1 MDKKFI
7 TLNELQLYVN
17 SKGNSKN
24 EKVKKFLNNVFEIGF
39 SLKYSDIFSM
49 EDFEYGDLLVL
60 DFEFLYKEY
69 LKFLDKNEIYDDVLF
84 YIAEFE
90 YTNFYEKIQFTLK
103 NIKNFTSHFKTRKQ
117 LIQEEKERKR
127 EAELRKKEEEK
138 RKKNLDKLEN
148 NIGEINHSIDIE
160 AKIADL
166 NYPEQAFVDAM
177 RFMMNPS
184 TPPES
189 FEEKVFRLMDVK
201 INDVLPV
208 NIFARIRIEEHLKN
222 IKKIKND
229 IGTVFQN

>member
-1 MDKKFI
+1 MDKRFI

-39 SLKYSDIFSM
+39 SLTYSDIFSM
-49 EDFEYGDLLVL
+49 DDFEYGDLLVL

-69 LKFLDKNEIYDDVLF
+69 LKFLDKSEIYDDVLF

-90 YTNFYEKIQFTLK
+90 YANFYEKIQFTLK

-184 TPPES
+184 TPPET
-189 FEEKVFRLMDVK
+189 FEEKVFRLMDLK
-201 INDVLPV
+201 INDVLHV

-229 IGTVFQN
+229 VGTVFQN

>member
-7 TLNELQLYVN
+7 TLNELQHYVN
-17 SKGNSKN
+17 FKGKNKN
-24 EKVKKFLNNVFEIGF
+24 EKVKTFLNNVFEIGF

-60 DFEFLYKEY
+60 DYEFLYNEY
-69 LKFLDKNEIYDDVLF
+69 LKFLNKNEAYDDVLF

-90 YTNFYEKIQFTLK
+90 YANFYENIQFTLK

-117 LIQEEKERKR
+117 LIEEEKEKKR
-127 EAELRKKEEEK
+127 QAELRKKEEEE

-148 NIGEINHSIDIE
+148 NIGEINHSIDLE
-160 AKIADL
+160 TKIADL
-166 NYPEQAFVDAM
+166 NYSEKGFADTM
-177 RFMMNPS
+177 RFMINPS

-189 FEEKVFRLMDVK
+189 FEEKVFRLMNVK
-201 INDVLPV
+201 INDVLQA

-222 IKKIKND
+222 IKKVKEDMGSLFNS
-229 IGTVFQN
+229 